1 MKINNSFVELTEND
15 TSIYTVCRRVMA
27 GCSSNGQDYLAG
39 IKSNQGGCRLEAS
52 NLQTILQNR
61 YPTWNIYLEPFGEAL
76 WISMN
81 DGKLNYFEIQ
91 ITPTMGVGITRR
103 NWDLSIDFSGHDEAF
118 NSLEETLDY
127 LDRNIL

>member
-1 MKINNSFVELTEND
+1 M
-15 TSIYTVCRRVMA
+15 
-27 GCSSNGQDYLAG
+27 
-39 IKSNQGGCRLEAS
+39 
-52 NLQTILQNR
+52 QTILQNR